1 MSIMVSPIPQTCTET
16 VVYTIGYEGLNVE
29 TFLAKLKKNGIRRI
43 IDIRCNAFSR
53 KPGFSKSRLSAVLQE
68 HGIDYVHIPQLG
80 IPSSLRKNLHD
91 PEDYV
96 SLFKIYVS
104 EILPTVEEYIE
115 TALSL
120 IDEEP
125 SALLCFEKDYSQC
138 HRSHLSWWLCKHYG
152 LQQNHMQ

>member
-1 MSIMVSPIPQTCTET
+1 MSTMVLPISKTHTET
-16 VVYTIGYEGLNVE
+16 VVHTIGYEGLAVE
-29 TFLAKLKKNGIRRI
+29 IFLAKLRKNGIRRI

-91 PEDYV
+91 PEDYAG
-96 SLFKIYVS
+96 LFKIYVK

-115 TALSL
+115 EALSL

-138 HRSHLSWWLCKHYG
+138 HRSHLSWWLCKYYG
-152 LQQNHMQ
+152 IRQNHVQ